1 MHVHVTESKLVSN
14 WVKTSQTYVLDQIT
28 LTRWLPIIVLFNFCL
43 FIFKLKKKNVIEL
56 IRINNFLICIQMG
69 KVSLCMLIVHAKV

>member
-1 MHVHVTESKLVSN
+1 MIA
-14 WVKTSQTYVLDQIT
+14 YYC
-28 LTRWLPIIVLFNFCL
+28 IIQFL
-43 FIFKLKKKNVIEL
+43 FIYFQIKKKNVIEL